1 MEHMPADDAKV
12 KPKGFYAHLYKPI
25 GIALLVASAYFYNA
39 TREFLQT
46 ATTTEGTV
54 VELRQRVSTEENK
67 KKVSY
72 APVVTFVTGAG
83 KKIEFLS
90 PVGSNPPLYKK
101 GEKVEV
107 LYLPA
112 DPSNARIHDFTSL
125 WAVELILGFAGAL
138 ILLTGLAAPTSRQK
152 EEESENN
159 VPVQRVPIQTEFQRV
174 TMNKWVS
181 ANSSHPYRIVTQWK
195 DPSTSEI
202 HVFQSDNIWF
212 DPTGYIKT
220 KHITVYIE
228 RGNPGEYV
236 FDLSFLP
243 KTAG

>member
-1 MEHMPADDAKV
+1 MPADDAKA
-12 KPKGFYAHLYKPI
+12 KPRGFYAHLYKPI
-25 GIALLVASAYFYNA
+25 GIALLLASAYFYNA

-54 VELRQRVSTEENK
+54 VELKQRVSTDDNK

-72 APVVTFVTGAG
+72 APVVTFVTGTG

-90 PVGSNPPLYKK
+90 TAGSNPPAYTV
-101 GEKVEV
+101 GQKVEV

-112 DPSNARIHDFTSL
+112 DPRNARIHDFISL
-125 WAVELILGFAGAL
+125 WGIELILGLAGAI
-138 ILLTGLAAPTSRQK
+138 ILLSESTAPASQRK
-152 EEESENN
+152 KGSENDLS
-159 VPVQRVPIQTEFQRV
+159 VQRVPIQTEFQRV
-174 TMNKWVS
+174 TRNKWVS
-181 ANSSHPYRIVTQWK
+181 ANSLQPYRIVTQWK
-195 DPSTSEI
+195 DPSTSKI
-202 HVFQSDNIWF
+202 HVFQSENIWF

-228 RGNPGEYV
+228 KGNPEKFH

-243 KTAG
+243 ETAGQS

>member
-12 KPKGFYAHLYKPI
+12 KPKGFYAHLYKPV
-25 GIALLVASAYFYNA
+25 GIAFLLASAYFYNA
-39 TREFLQT
+39 TREFLHT

-54 VELRQRVSTEENK
+54 VALRERVSTDENK

-72 APVVTFVTGAG
+72 APVVTFVTGTG
-83 KKIEFLS
+83 KKFEFLS
-90 PVGSNPPLYKK
+90 TAGSNPPAYTV
-101 GEKVEV
+101 GQKVEV

-112 DPSNARIHDFTSL
+112 DPRNARIHDFISL
-125 WAVELILGFAGAL
+125 WGIELILGLAGAV
-138 ILLTGLAAPTSRQK
+138 ILLTGWTAPISPRK
-152 EEESENN
+152 KDSENDL
-159 VPVQRVPIQTEFQRV
+159 PVQRVPIRTEFQRV

-202 HVFQSDNIWF
+202 HVFQSENIWF

-220 KHITVYIE
+220 THITVYIE
-228 RGNPGEYV
+228 RDNPEKYV

>member
-1 MEHMPADDAKV
+1 MPADDAKV
-12 KPKGFYAHLYKPI
+12 KPKRFYPNLSTLI
-25 GIALLVASAYFYNA
+25 GIALLLASAYFYNS

-46 ATTTEGTV
+46 ATKTEGTV
-54 VELRQRVSTEENK
+54 VALKERVSTDDNK

-72 APVVTFVTGAG
+72 APVVTFVTGTG

-90 PVGSNPPLYKK
+90 PVSSNPPAYTA
-101 GEKVEV
+101 GQKVEV

-112 DPSNARIHDFTSL
+112 DPSKARIQDFTSL
-125 WAVELILGFAGAL
+125 WAVELILGIAGAIIVL
-138 ILLTGLAAPTSRQK
+138 AGWTGTASPRK
-152 EEESENN
+152 KDNENDL
-159 VPVQRVPIQTEFQRV
+159 PAQRVPIQTEFQRV

-181 ANSSHPYRIVTQWK
+181 ADSAHPYRIVTQWK

-220 KHITVYIE
+220 KHFTVYIE
-228 RGNPGEYV
+228 KDNPEKYH

-243 KTAG
+243 ETAGQS